1 MSAGVSAIHF
11 APPQFCILKAFNFV
25 TLKAFN
31 FVTLE
36 VGRGTNV
43 VSLEW
48 RVTCHLLSASQT
60 PVPSVGQVAAAAF
73 GLLAA
78 VFFMKLG
85 FPVGVMFLGSEI
97 ERNQKTE

>member
-1 MSAGVSAIHF
+1 M
-11 APPQFCILKAFNFV
+11 
-25 TLKAFN
+25 
-31 FVTLE
+31 
-36 VGRGTNV
+36 
-43 VSLEW
+43 VSLVW
-48 RVTCHLLSASQT
+48 RVTCHRLSISQA

-85 FPVGVMFLGSEI
+85 SPVGVMFLGSGI